1 METKITLYHGSN
13 VEFSTVD
20 LAMSK
25 DKRDFG
31 KGFYMTT
38 IKNQAY
44 EWAVKQFKRFGGDGI
59 SVYEFE
65 LSVINDLKIKKFD
78 NLSREWLEFIIQ
90 NRTKGGAQHSFDII
104 QGPVANDNTFETIAD
119 YVLGTYS
126 VYETLDRL
134 RYMKPNDQV
143 SIHTGRAL
151 PYLRLIRREQ
161 YDK

>member
-1 METKITLYHGSN
+1 MILYHGSSQD
-13 VEFSTVD
+13 FSVVD
-20 LAMSK
+20 LSKSK

-44 EWAVKQFKRFGGDGI
+44 EWAVKQFKRFGGDGVI
-59 SVYEFE
+59 VYEFE
-65 LSVINDLKIKKFD
+65 LSDNDAFTIKKFD
-78 NLSREWLEFIIQ
+78 DLSKEWLEFIMQ
-90 NRTKGGAQHSFDII
+90 NRTKGGLQHGFDIV

-119 YVLGTYS
+119 YVLGTLS
-126 VYETLDRL
+126 IYETLDRL

-143 SIHTGRAL
+143 SIHTERVL
-151 PYLRLIRREQ
+151 SHLRLIRKEQ